1 MLYYGSRAQVMH
13 GNAKMTTG
21 RLRKEQLRY
30 NKKGKIVSI
39 KASDRAKKENRLEE
53 SGFKTEKGNFE
64 LFKKK

>member
-21 RLRKEQLRY
+21 RLRKEQLKY

-39 KASDRAKKENRLEE
+39 KASERAKKDNRLEE
-53 SGFKTEKGNFE
+53 SGFKTQPGTFQ
-64 LFKKK
+64 LFNKK